1 MGEDDH
7 PREGRPGLQ
16 PHGRC
21 ALDIQLSC
29 ARRLSLSDSRASYD
43 AAGIIAESALAL
55 ALDDASLPPHAHI
68 GGVLT
73 PATALGSVL
82 ISRLEA
88 VGLVQFESQL
98 VRGNEESRKDR

>member
-1 MGEDDH
+1 M
-7 PREGRPGLQ
+7 PVVSVYR
-16 PHGRC
+16 
-21 ALDIQLSC
+21 I
-29 ARRLSLSDSRASYD
+29 SDFRASCD
-43 AAGIIAESALAL
+43 AAGIISECALAL

-82 ISRLEA
+82 VSRLEA
-88 VGLVQFESQL
+88 AGLVQFDSQI